1 MARSAI
7 VMTVLGCLL
16 LGWQPVHGQQANKE
30 TEFLKKE
37 LELAK
42 KECELARKEGDA
54 LRKENEQLKNEIEQ
68 LKKAADKKD
77 GAGAKADKDEKP
89 SATVDGVKYVVDS
102 VTRNGTRVTLH
113 FIATNSKA
121 DCMILPPHAEAV
133 DTDGNLYTS
142 APSRTMGMAT
152 RLRLR
157 EGIKTRFDVVIAN
170 VPASATEFS
179 RVELQGIARLGPLGQ
194 RMIGSLESDSA
205 QLRKVRIEN

>member
-1 MARSAI
+1 VVRSAI
-7 VMTVLGCLL
+7 FITVVGCLL
-16 LGWQPVHGQQANKE
+16 LSGQPVQGQPGNKQIE
-30 TEFLKKE
+30 LLKKE

-42 KECELARKEGDA
+42 QENAT
-54 LRKENEQLKNEIEQ
+54 LRKQIEE
-68 LKKAADKKD
+68 LKKAANKKD

-157 EGIKTRFDVVIAN
+157 EGVKTRFDVVIAN

-179 RVELQGIARLGPLGQ
+179 RVELHGIARLGPLGQ
-194 RMIGSLESDSA
+194 RMIGSLESESA

>member
-7 VMTVLGCLL
+7 VMTVVGCLL
-16 LGWQPVHGQQANKE
+16 LSGQPVQGQQVNQE
-30 TEFLKKE
+30 VELLKKE
-37 LELAK
+37 LTLVK
-42 KECELARKEGDA
+42 KECELAK
-54 LRKENEQLKNEIEQ
+54 KENEMLRKEIEQ

-77 GAGAKADKDEKP
+77 GGGAKADKDEKP

-157 EGIKTRFDVVIAN
+157 EGVKTRFDVVIAN

-179 RVELQGIARLGPLGQ
+179 RVELHGIARLGPLGQ

>member
-1 MARSAI
+1 MARSTI
-7 VMTVLGCLL
+7 VMSVLCGLL
-16 LGWQPVHGQQANKE
+16 LSGQSVQGQQANKE
-30 TEFLKKE
+30 TELLKKE
-37 LELAK
+37 LDLAK
-42 KECELARKEGDA
+42 KECELVRKENDA
-54 LRKENEQLKNEIEQ
+54 LRKEDEQLKKEIEQ

-77 GAGAKADKDEKP
+77 GAGAKADKDEKR
-89 SATVDGVKYVVDS
+89 SATVDGAKYVVDS

-121 DCMILPPHAEAV
+121 DCMILAPHAEAV
-133 DTDGNLYTS
+133 DTDGNLYTG

-157 EGIKTRFDVVIAN
+157 EGVKTRFDVVIAN

-179 RVELQGIARLGPLGQ
+179 RVELHGIARLGTLGQ
-194 RMIGSLESDSA
+194 RMIGSLESESA

>member
-7 VMTVLGCLL
+7 VMIVVGCLL
-16 LGWQPVHGQQANKE
+16 LSGRPVQGQPANKE
-30 TEFLKKE
+30 TELLKKE

-42 KECELARKEGDA
+42 KECELARKETDA
-54 LRKENEQLKNEIEQ
+54 LRKENEQLKKEIEQ

-77 GAGAKADKDEKP
+77 GAAAKADKDEKP
-89 SATVDGVKYVVDS
+89 TATVDGVKYVVDS

-113 FIATNSKA
+113 IIATNSKA

-133 DTDGNLYTS
+133 DTDGNLYAST
-142 APSRTMGMAT
+142 PSRTMGMAT

-157 EGIKTRFDVVIAN
+157 EGVKTRFDVVIAN

-179 RVELQGIARLGPLGQ
+179 RLELQGIARLGPLGQ
-194 RMIGSLESDSA
+194 RMIGSLESESA

>member
-7 VMTVLGCLL
+7 VMTVVGCLL
-16 LGWQPVHGQQANKE
+16 LSGQPVQGQPANKE
-30 TEFLKKE
+30 TELLKKE

-42 KECELARKEGDA
+42 KEHELARKENDT
-54 LRKENEQLKNEIEQ
+54 LRKENEQIKKEIEQ

-77 GAGAKADKDEKP
+77 GGGAKADKDEKP

-102 VTRNGTRVTLH
+102 VTRNGTRVTLTI
-113 FIATNSKA
+113 IATNSKA

-133 DTDGNLYTS
+133 DTDGNLYAS

-157 EGIKTRFDVVIAN
+157 EGVKTRFDVVIAN

-194 RMIGSLESDSA
+194 RMIGSLESESA

>member
-7 VMTVLGCLL
+7 VMTVVGCLL
-16 LGWQPVHGQQANKE
+16 LSGQPVQGQQVNQE
-30 TEFLKKE
+30 VELLKKE
-37 LELAK
+37 LTLVK
-42 KECELARKEGDA
+42 KECELAK
-54 LRKENEQLKNEIEQ
+54 KENEMLRKEIEQ

-77 GAGAKADKDEKP
+77 GGGAKADKDEKP

-157 EGIKTRFDVVIAN
+157 EGVKTRFDVVIAN
-170 VPASATEFS
+170 VPSSATEFS
-179 RVELQGIARLGPLGQ
+179 RVELRGIARLGPLGQ
-194 RMIGSLESDSA
+194 RMIGSLESESA
-205 QLRKVRIEN
+205 QLRTVRIEN

>member
-7 VMTVLGCLL
+7 VMTVVGCLL
-16 LGWQPVHGQQANKE
+16 LSGQPVLGQQANKE
-30 TEFLKKE
+30 IELLKKE
-37 LELAK
+37 LDLSK
-42 KECELARKEGDA
+42 KECELARKENEA
-54 LRKENEQLKNEIEQ
+54 LKKVNDQLKKEIEQ

-77 GAGAKADKDEKP
+77 GAAAKADKDEKP

-113 FIATNSKA
+113 FIATSSKA

-133 DTDGNLYTS
+133 DTDGNHYTS
-142 APSRTMGMAT
+142 APSRTMGMAA

-157 EGIKTRFDVVIAN
+157 EGVKTRFDVVIAN

-179 RVELQGIARLGPLGQ
+179 RVELHGIARLGALGQ
-194 RMIGSLESDSA
+194 RMIGSESEAA